1 MNITICGV
9 GNVGS
14 QIAYGC
20 ILHPKLSVLQLRLV
34 DIDEKRLHAEVADL
48 KQAAE
53 ILHNYFVQVEAT
65 SEIKESDIYVIAA
78 GRSSDDR
85 ESLWEANKPLV
96 ENYMAKI
103 SKVCHERSMV
113 VMVTNPST
121 RLAQLALNYVPFVI
135 PAGSMLDNARWR
147 LCNVTGTHEKPTIQQ
162 KYLEVKD
169 GKGHTAFAPATE
181 TIIRILQWEEGFGC
195 HGKGL

>member
-1 MNITICGV
+1 MTSVTVIGCGA
-9 GNVGS
+9 VGS

-34 DIDEKRLHAEVADL
+34 DIDEKRLNAEVADL

-65 SEIKESDIYVIAA
+65 SEIKESDIFVIAA

-85 ESLWEANKPLV
+85 ESLYEFNKPIV

-113 VMVTNPST
+113 IMVTNPST
-121 RLAQLALNYVPFVI
+121 QLAQLALNYIPFVI

-147 LCNVTGTHEKPTIQQ
+147 LCKVAGSHEKPNIQQ
-162 KYLEVKD
+162 KYHEVKD

-181 TIIRILQWEEGFGC
+181 AINLILRWCEGF
-195 HGKGL
+195 K